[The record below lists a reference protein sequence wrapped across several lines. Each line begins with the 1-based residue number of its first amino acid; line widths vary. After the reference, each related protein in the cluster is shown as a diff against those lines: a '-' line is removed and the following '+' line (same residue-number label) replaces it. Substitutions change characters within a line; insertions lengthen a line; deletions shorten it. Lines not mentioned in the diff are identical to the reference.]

1 MKEWSI
7 IIVSSECDDKNYKTH
22 KSATQQTINS
32 SDKRLVHNSKFELR
46 QFETNKEKLN
56 LSSPPTG
63 GGQGAYG

>member
-32 SDKRLVHNSKFELR
+32 SNTAWSIKNKFRNELFKKMKTKINFPYER
-46 QFETNKEKLN
+46 QNEAKQKI
-56 LSSPPTG
+56 
-63 GGQGAYG
+63 